1 MTDSWSYWNP
11 VDIHF
16 GRDAVADVAENI
28 GGARYAL
35 VTYGEPFFGDLADS
49 LSSAAHPALCVI
61 DDVQPNPDCRR
72 LADQCERLASV
83 PDEVDV
89 IVAIGGGSV
98 IDTAKVL
105 AAGRNGFDAVMNFVR
120 TGAGGEMMTPTPLIA
135 VPTTAGTGSEVTCWA
150 TIWDEVAG
158 EKYSL
163 AHPLLYPR
171 TAIVDPKLMLGK
183 SVELT
188 RATGLDALS
197 HALESIWNKN
207 ANPVSARHAVFAA
220 RAILRDLPKLLDNPS
235 DLGLR
240 SSLAEAALTSGLA
253 FSNTK
258 TAIAHNLSYPVTLR
272 YGVAHGIACSF
283 TLPAILASVASLG
296 GFREGAL
303 KAIFGDDLVAGA
315 EALAA
320 RLRDLGLD
328 LRFRDYGANED
339 ATTEIIDAAF
349 LGQRGKN
356 FIGTKDAFLAAARN
370 ASLI

>member
-1 MTDSWSYWNP
+1 MTDSWSYRNP

-16 GRDAVADVAENI
+16 GADAVACLAEQI
-28 GGARYAL
+28 GAARYVL
-35 VTYGEPFFGDLADS
+35 VTYGEPFFRDLADR
-49 LSSAAHPALCVI
+49 LSSAAHPALGVI

-72 LADQCERLASV
+72 LAEQCDQLASMAG
-83 PDEVDV
+83 EAEV

-105 AAGRNGFDAVMNFVR
+105 AIGKTGFDSVMDFVR
-120 TGAGGEMMTPTPLIA
+120 TGAGSDEMSPTPLIA

-171 TAIVDPKLMLGK
+171 SAIVDPSLMLGK

-220 RAILRDLPKLLDNPS
+220 QTILRDLPRLLENPS
-235 DLGLR
+235 DLSLR
-240 SSLAEAALTSGLA
+240 SNLAEAALTSGLA

-258 TAIAHNLSYPVTLR
+258 TAIAHNLSYPVTLH

-283 TLPAILASVASLG
+283 TLPAILASVSSLG
-296 GFREGAL
+296 GFREDAL
-303 KAIFGDDLVAGA
+303 KAIFGDDLTTGA
-315 EALAA
+315 EALATQ
-320 RLRDLGLD
+320 LREMGVE
-328 LRFRDYGANED
+328 LRFRDYGAGEN
-339 ATTEIIDAAF
+339 ATAEIIDAAF

-356 FIGTKDAFLAAARN
+356 FIGRKEAFLAAARN
-370 ASLI
+370 VSLI